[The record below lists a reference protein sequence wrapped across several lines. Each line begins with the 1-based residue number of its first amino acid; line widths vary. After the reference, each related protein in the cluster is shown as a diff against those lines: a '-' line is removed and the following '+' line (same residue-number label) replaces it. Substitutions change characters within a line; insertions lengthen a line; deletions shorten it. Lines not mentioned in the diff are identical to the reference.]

1 MELAFVYS
9 PDGQQT
15 DLKFLS
21 LLSLMTLIGN
31 QCTVNVTFVR
41 TKTFSHCCDTK
52 VRVSKMASMIIIF
65 LNVYTQP

>member
-41 TKTFSHCCDTK
+41 TKTFSHC
-52 VRVSKMASMIIIF
+52 
-65 LNVYTQP
+65 